1 MSMSVEAEQYVL
13 GALLQNHELMD
24 DCYLQPS
31 DFSADGLNRMVM
43 KTLRWAHENLTG
55 QPGIKNPFDIPAMTE
70 RYSKTISMAG
80 GPSYLLS
87 LKDSVPT
94 LANFGFYQ
102 QLVRKAS
109 IQREATQA
117 LTDALQAGDVDLNI
131 IKDKMERLQEL
142 QSQGIADGWERV
154 SDVLEGHHKEIMG
167 RGSRS
172 GITGAKTAS
181 EDLDEMGGGHQNGT
195 FTIVAARPSI
205 GKTAYIVNDSKSAAM
220 TGYTVGMFSA
230 EMSSKEV
237 AERYICALSGIDAR
251 KVQKGRLTENDWS
264 NYDKALDMLDE
275 LPIYIDDTPG
285 MTIEYIWRQTKA
297 MKKKHPKLIVYVDY
311 LQLIESEKNFSQSNE
326 TVNHVSKQLKR
337 LAKTFDVP
345 VVAISSVGRK
355 CEERNDKRPM
365 MSDLRES
372 GKIEFDADVI
382 IFLYRDDYYY
392 PDTPLKGIIE
402 LIVAKGRNIGTGTV
416 KMFFNRK
423 NGRFANLTK
432 DDKEHLREKVAEHEQ
447 TTRNRKR

>member
-1 MSMSVEAEQYVL
+1 MSIEAEQYVL

-24 DCYLQPS
+24 DCYLQPN
-31 DFSADGLNRMVM
+31 DFSPDGPNRMVM

-55 QPGIKNPFDIPAMTE
+55 QPGIKNPFDILALTE
-70 RYSKTISMAG
+70 RYSKTIGMAG
-80 GPSYLLS
+80 GPSYLMG
-87 LKDSVPT
+87 LKNSVPT

-109 IQREATQA
+109 IQREASQA
-117 LTDALQAGDVDLNI
+117 LKDALQAGDVDLTL
-131 IKDKMERLQEL
+131 IKEKMDRLQEL
-142 QSQGIADGWERV
+142 QSQGIADGWERI
-154 SDVLEGHHKEIMG
+154 SDVLDGHHKEIMD

-181 EDLDEMGGGHQNGT
+181 EDLNEMGGGHQSGDL
-195 FTIVAARPSI
+195 TIVAARPSM
-205 GKTAYIVNDSKSAAM
+205 GKTAYIVNDSKESAMA
-220 TGYTVGMFSA
+220 GYTVGMFSA
-230 EMSSKEV
+230 EMSSKDV

-264 NYDKALDMLDE
+264 SYDKALDILDM

-297 MKKKHPKLIVYVDY
+297 MKKKYPKLIIYVDY
-311 LQLIESEKNFSQSNE
+311 LQLIESEKKFTQAADR
-326 TVNHVSKQLKR
+326 VDHVLKQLKR
-337 LAKTFDVP
+337 LAKTFGVP

-372 GKIEFDADVI
+372 GNIEFAGDVI

-392 PDTPLKGIIE
+392 PDTPMKGFIE
-402 LIVAKGRNIGTGTV
+402 LIVAKGRKIGTGTIQ
-416 KMFFNRK
+416 MFFNRK

-432 DDKEHLREKVAEHEQ
+432 DDKEQLREKVAEYEQ
-447 TTRNRKR
+447 TARNRKR

>member
-1 MSMSVEAEQYVL
+1 MSLEFEQYVL
-13 GALLQNHELMD
+13 GALLKNHELMD

-31 DFSADGLNRMVM
+31 DFSPEGPNRMVM
-43 KTLRWAHENLTG
+43 KALRWAHENLTG
-55 QPGIKNPFDIPAMTE
+55 QPGIENPFDIPAMTK
-70 RYSKTISMAG
+70 RYSKTIGMAG
-80 GPSYLLS
+80 GPSYLMG
-87 LKDSVPT
+87 LKDSVPS

-102 QLVRKAS
+102 QTVRKAS
-109 IQREATQA
+109 IQREAAQA
-117 LTDALQAGDVDLNI
+117 LEDALQAGDVDLTL
-131 IKDKMERLQEL
+131 IKEKMERLQEL
-142 QSQGIADGWERV
+142 QSQGIADGWERI
-154 SDVLEGHHKEIMG
+154 SDVLDGHHKVIMD

-181 EDLDEMGGGHQNGT
+181 EDLDEMGGGHQSGDL
-195 FTIVAARPSI
+195 TIVAARPSM
-205 GKTAYIVNDSKSAAM
+205 GKTAYIVNDSKESAMA
-220 TGYTVGMFSA
+220 GYTVGMFSA
-230 EMSSKEV
+230 EMSSKDV

-264 NYDKALDMLDE
+264 SYDKALDILDM

-297 MKKKHPKLIVYVDY
+297 MKKKYPKLIIYVDY
-311 LQLIESEKNFSQSNE
+311 LQLIETEKKFTQ
-326 TVNHVSKQLKR
+326 TADRVDHVLKQLKR
-337 LAKTFDVP
+337 LAKTFGVP

-372 GKIEFDADVI
+372 GNIEFAGDVI
-382 IFLYRDDYYY
+382 IFLYRDDYYH
-392 PDTPLKGIIE
+392 PDTPLKGLIE
-402 LIVAKGRNIGTGTV
+402 LIVAKGRKIGTGTIQ
-416 KMFFNRK
+416 MFFNRK

-432 DDKEHLREKVAEHEQ
+432 DEKEEFRKKVAELEQ